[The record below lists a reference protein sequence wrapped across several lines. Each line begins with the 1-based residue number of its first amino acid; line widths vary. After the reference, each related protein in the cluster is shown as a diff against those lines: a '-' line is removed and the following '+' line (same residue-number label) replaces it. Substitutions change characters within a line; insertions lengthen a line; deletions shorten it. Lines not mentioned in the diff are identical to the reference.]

1 MSKRMDR
8 VRSQLREEALNAAIR
23 LAEKGGWSSVSIRRV
38 AEAIEYST
46 TKIYDLFENKDQ
58 MVLELL
64 RKGFAM
70 LAEQLEHAR
79 QSSTDPHEQLIALSN
94 AYCQFAWN
102 NGAYYRI
109 MYGMD
114 GVPFGVQETWQE
126 GMKIGEIILKSL
138 KLLRPNEGEE
148 LLNQRVYVLW
158 SILHGICSI
167 FMARRFYGDKE
178 QAEQLARHAVLSYLY
193 EQRSDCK

>member
-1 MSKRMDR
+1 MSKRMTR
-8 VRSQLREEALNAAIR
+8 VRLQLKEEALSAAIH
-23 LAEKGGWSSVSIRRV
+23 LAEKEGWSSVSIRRV

-46 TKIYDLFENKDQ
+46 TKIYDLFENKEQ

-70 LAEQLEHAR
+70 LAEQMEQAL
-79 QSSTDPHEQLIALSN
+79 QSSTNRHEQIVALTN
-94 AYCQFAWN
+94 AYCRFAWN

-126 GMKIGEIILKSL
+126 GMKIGEITFKML
-138 KLLRPNEGEE
+138 KLLRPDEGEE

-167 FMARRFYGDKE
+167 FLARRFYGDQE
-178 QAEQLARHAVLSYLY
+178 QAEQLAKHAVLTYLH
-193 EQRSDCK
+193 EPRSED